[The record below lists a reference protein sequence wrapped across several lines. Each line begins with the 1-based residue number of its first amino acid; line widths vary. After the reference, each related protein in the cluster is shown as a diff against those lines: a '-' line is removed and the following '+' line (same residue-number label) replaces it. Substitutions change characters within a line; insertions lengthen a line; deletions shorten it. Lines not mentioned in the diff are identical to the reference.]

1 MSRSESGSRSRDG
14 DRDRPAT
21 LDEIAGRLG
30 DGSHRAAR
38 DARAWN
44 RGASKYYD
52 EYMMNQTRGEY
63 DETARI
69 ERDQQNNLRAWLD
82 RDTGYKFFGPRAGWP
97 AYCNSPV
104 SAWQNFRDHPRANE
118 AKETYDEWDQKRREK
133 SINRERS
140 RSSHSRGGSIK
151 RTKFNKR
158 KSSSR
163 RLSKSRRRTHRK

>member
-1 MSRSESGSRSRDG
+1 MSRSRSRSPPRSPSG
-14 DRDRPAT
+14 DRPAT
-21 LDEIAGRLG
+21 AADIAGRLG

-38 DARAWN
+38 GARAWN
-44 RGASKYYD
+44 RELSKYYD
-52 EYMMNQTRGEY
+52 NYMNQTRDEY

-104 SAWQNFRDHPRANE
+104 SAWQNFRDHTRANE
-118 AKETYDEWDQKRREK
+118 AKEAYDEWDQKRREK

-158 KSSSR
+158 KFSSR
-163 RLSKSRRRTHRK
+163 RLLKSRRRTHRK